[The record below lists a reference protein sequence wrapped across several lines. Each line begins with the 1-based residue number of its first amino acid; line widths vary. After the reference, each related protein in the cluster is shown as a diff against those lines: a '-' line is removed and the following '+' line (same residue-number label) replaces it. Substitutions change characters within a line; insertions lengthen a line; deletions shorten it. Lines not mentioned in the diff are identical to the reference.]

1 MNKEKIGKYIKFL
14 RERNNLTQEEL
25 AKKVPVTR
33 EAVSKWETGR
43 RIPDIETLII
53 LSKIFNLSIES
64 LLSGEES
71 NNAVVNLYKDN
82 IKLHKKV
89 GILLLVTI
97 LIIIT
102 FLIYF
107 FFNNYNSFK
116 FYNLTGGNDNFIL
129 ENSVMFVSKEKLF
142 ISIPK
147 VSSINSD
154 EINYKKVYYLDN
166 KNEKHLIFEGNS
178 DVLNYSENN
187 GYNESINFK
196 NLDNIINNLYIDIYY
211 EDNIDTVKI
220 NLFLKYKNKG
230 ASPTAK
236 DLKLVENL
244 LVDLELTPAVV
255 NVLLDYCLR
264 KNNNRLTT
272 AYVETIAGQWKRAD
286 LKTAEEAMKFAEKE
300 HKKLNKKITVS
311 NKKIS
316 EPAWF
321 NTKIEKNDATEEEQ
335 KELTD
340 LLKEFK

>member
-1 MNKEKIGKYIKFL
+1 M
-14 RERNNLTQEEL
+14 
-25 AKKVPVTR
+25 PVTR

-53 LSKIFNLSIES
+53 LSNIFDVSIES
-64 LLSGEES
+64 LLSCEES

-102 FLIYF
+102 FLIYY

-129 ENSVMFVSKEKLF
+129 ENSVMFVSKEKFF

-154 EINYKKVYYLDN
+154 EINYKKLYYLYN
-166 KNEKHLIFEGNS
+166 II
-178 DVLNYSENN
+178 NYNENN

-196 NLDNIINNLYIDIYY
+196 DLDNLINNLYIDIYY

-220 NLFLKYKNKG
+220 NLFLTYSN
-230 ASPTAK
+230 
-236 DLKLVENL
+236 DNL
-244 LVDLELTPAVV
+244 FT
-255 NVLLDYCLR
+255 
-264 KNNNRLTT
+264 
-272 AYVETIAGQWKRAD
+272 
-286 LKTAEEAMKFAEKE
+286 
-300 HKKLNKKITVS
+300 KKVKS
-311 NKKIS
+311 IS
-316 EPAWF
+316 
-321 NTKIEKNDATEEEQ
+321 
-335 KELTD
+335 
-340 LLKEFK
+340 

>member
-1 MNKEKIGKYIKFL
+1 M
-14 RERNNLTQEEL
+14 
-25 AKKVPVTR
+25 
-33 EAVSKWETGR
+33 
-43 RIPDIETLII
+43 
-53 LSKIFNLSIES
+53 
-64 LLSGEES
+64 LSGEES

-102 FLIYF
+102 FLIYY

-129 ENSVMFVSKEKLF
+129 ENSVMFVSKEKFF

-196 NLDNIINNLYIDIYY
+196 DLDNIINNLYIDIYY

-220 NLFLKYKNKG
+220 NLFLTYSN
-230 ASPTAK
+230 
-236 DLKLVENL
+236 DNL
-244 LVDLELTPAVV
+244 FT
-255 NVLLDYCLR
+255 
-264 KNNNRLTT
+264 
-272 AYVETIAGQWKRAD
+272 
-286 LKTAEEAMKFAEKE
+286 
-300 HKKLNKKITVS
+300 KKVKS
-311 NKKIS
+311 IS
-316 EPAWF
+316 
-321 NTKIEKNDATEEEQ
+321 
-335 KELTD
+335 
-340 LLKEFK
+340 

>member
-102 FLIYF
+102 FLIYY

-166 KNEKHLIFEGNS
+166 KNEKHLIIEGNS

-220 NLFLKYKNKG
+220 NLFLTYSN
-230 ASPTAK
+230 
-236 DLKLVENL
+236 DNL
-244 LVDLELTPAVV
+244 FT
-255 NVLLDYCLR
+255 
-264 KNNNRLTT
+264 
-272 AYVETIAGQWKRAD
+272 
-286 LKTAEEAMKFAEKE
+286 
-300 HKKLNKKITVS
+300 KKVKS
-311 NKKIS
+311 IS
-316 EPAWF
+316 
-321 NTKIEKNDATEEEQ
+321 
-335 KELTD
+335 
-340 LLKEFK
+340 

>member
-1 MNKEKIGKYIKFL
+1 MNKGKIGKYIKFL

-25 AKKVPVTR
+25 AKKVPVSR

-53 LSKIFNLSIES
+53 LSNIFDVSIES

-102 FLIYF
+102 FLIYY

-129 ENSVMFVSKEKLF
+129 ENIVMFVSKEKFF

-166 KNEKHLIFEGNS
+166 
-178 DVLNYSENN
+178 
-187 GYNESINFK
+187 
-196 NLDNIINNLYIDIYY
+196 IINNIYIDIYY

-220 NLFLKYKNKG
+220 NLFLTYLN
-230 ASPTAK
+230 
-236 DLKLVENL
+236 DNL
-244 LVDLELTPAVV
+244 FT
-255 NVLLDYCLR
+255 
-264 KNNNRLTT
+264 
-272 AYVETIAGQWKRAD
+272 
-286 LKTAEEAMKFAEKE
+286 
-300 HKKLNKKITVS
+300 KKVKS
-311 NKKIS
+311 IS
-316 EPAWF
+316 
-321 NTKIEKNDATEEEQ
+321 
-335 KELTD
+335 
-340 LLKEFK
+340 

>member
-1 MNKEKIGKYIKFL
+1 MNKERIGKYIKFL

-25 AKKVPVTR
+25 AKKAPVTR

-53 LSKIFNLSIES
+53 LSNIFDVSIES

-102 FLIYF
+102 FLIYY

-129 ENSVMFVSKEKLF
+129 ENIVMFVSKEKFF

-154 EINYKKVYYLDN
+154 EINYKKVYY
-166 KNEKHLIFEGNS
+166 
-178 DVLNYSENN
+178 
-187 GYNESINFK
+187 
-196 NLDNIINNLYIDIYY
+196 LDNIINNLYIDIYY

-220 NLFLKYKNKG
+220 NLFLTYSNDNLFTKKVKN
-230 ASPTAK
+230 
-236 DLKLVENL
+236 
-244 LVDLELTPAVV
+244 
-255 NVLLDYCLR
+255 
-264 KNNNRLTT
+264 
-272 AYVETIAGQWKRAD
+272 IA
-286 LKTAEEAMKFAEKE
+286 
-300 HKKLNKKITVS
+300 
-311 NKKIS
+311 
-316 EPAWF
+316 
-321 NTKIEKNDATEEEQ
+321 
-335 KELTD
+335 
-340 LLKEFK
+340 